1 MYYIVR
7 AFFLLQMIILLSSC
21 SDSNIRV
28 NLVQSSYE
36 TDKVSAKITL
46 PQLEYR
52 KNQEF
57 ADEICRDLSEIAKSL
72 AENSAKKAEERN
84 TRASVKIDSAVSCNS
99 NELISILI
107 EGEINCGGAH
117 SEKFRVCRTYDFKTA
132 RRLFLED
139 IFIDDAWKKAID
151 AELLRRVEEENEY
164 KELWEMPS
172 SKNLNFENF
181 YLRNN
186 GEIVFFYPP
195 YDLSYYRRSFVEFS
209 FTKEEISGYIRPEF
223 RI

>member
-1 MYYIVR
+1 MYYIVK
-7 AFFLLQMIILLSSC
+7 AFLLLQMIFFLTSC
-21 SDSNIRV
+21 SADDIRV
-28 NLVQSSYE
+28 NLAESSYD
-36 TDKVSAKITL
+36 TDRVSAKISL

-72 AENSAKKAEERN
+72 AEAGAKKAEERN
-84 TRASVKIDSAVSCNS
+84 TRASVDISTAVTCNS
-99 NELISILI
+99 NELMSILI

-117 SEKFRVCRTYDFKTA
+117 SEKFRVCRTYDFKTT
-132 RRLFLED
+132 RRLFLDD
-139 IFIDDAWKKAID
+139 IFIDEAWKKAVD
-151 AELLRRVEEENEY
+151 AELLRRVTQEDEY
-164 KELWEMPS
+164 KELWEIPS

-181 YLRNN
+181 YLRSN

-195 YDLSYYRRSFVEFS
+195 YDLSYYRRGFVEFS